1 MDNTTLRQIL
11 TEGETLTVEFKNQVN
26 DDHLVEAVVC
36 LANSR
41 GGLLLIGVDDQGG
54 VVGAEP
60 RHGSSTVPARL
71 QSLVAGRTVP
81 AVETAVT
88 VVPFNGRE
96 VIVVDVPAGND
107 VVATMSGKFLR
118 RTLDLHGRPMCLPMN
133 PQDVVGRA
141 GTLGVLDFSSVVLP
155 TATREDLSDA
165 EFSRFR
171 ELAESE
177 GDKSLAKLSNQD
189 LLKALGL
196 TDRNEGITVGAV
208 LLFGTDEAIAE
219 YLPSYEVGFQEMD
232 NMKVRVNEI
241 QRIPLLKAMTE
252 ISDRVRARNPEEEI
266 ELGMQRIGLPRFSE
280 ETIRELIANALIHRD
295 YTQLGITLIQI
306 RDDTLTVSNPGGFPN
321 GVTINN
327 LLTTAPRPRNP
338 ALADVFKRAGVVE
351 RTGRGII
358 RAFQSQL
365 SLGRPAPDYGRSAD
379 HTVEARVKAG
389 PADKELAQYL
399 AEARGRG
406 EEFSL
411 EDLMTLHE
419 VRTERS
425 ITTARA
431 AELFQINRNDARIV
445 LNRLT
450 ENGLLESRGERK
462 GRSYHLAASLYSRL
476 GESAQY
482 VRTRG
487 FDKIQHEQMVL
498 TFVERHGAISRKE
511 TSELCQIDAPQ
522 ASYLLRR
529 LRDQGKLR
537 MEGTRRTAVYVKA

>member
-1 MDNTTLRQIL
+1 MDNTTLRQVL
-11 TEGETLTVEFKNQVN
+11 AEGETLTVEFKNQVN

-266 ELGMQRIGLPRFSE
+266 DLGMQRIGLPRFSE

-295 YTQLGITLIQI
+295 YTQMGITLIQI

-365 SLGRPAPDYGRSAD
+365 SLGRPAPDYGRSAH

-389 PADKELAQYL
+389 PADKELAKYL

-487 FDKIQHEQMVL
+487 FDQIQHEQMVL
-498 TFVERHGAISRKE
+498 TFVERHGAITRKE